1 MTTDSLNKQLKRSF
15 FLILF
20 LLGLFVVLV
29 FSRAFDLYQ
38 RSGETETR
46 AEATS
51 FVLQKVAGL
60 ERLLSDADELTKEAT
75 KPDAD
80 EFVPVYSENQH
91 KIQEILKDLTVS
103 NRETDEQRS
112 RVEQLKKLFQEKSVV
127 DLEHF
132 QEKTHRSNAPY
143 ASHLLRNEI
152 KQLLSEIKTN
162 QSLNLTAFIT
172 ANKTYSRGRVSFF
185 AFSFL
190 ALSILLFIAFLKITQ
205 TLRKENAAEALI
217 KNKEAR
223 YRSLVENTDVTT
235 LITDDNG
242 IIQFVSK
249 NIHSLAGYS
258 MEELLHQPFL
268 GKVTKE
274 FREFLHKTIFTSNR
288 TNFNTTFNIKIATA
302 SGREKWVACRIF
314 PTAGS
319 EQKREWQTILWD
331 IEEEKRKQ
339 EEFEA
344 MEAAHKRRL
353 RLIQE
358 IMDNLP
364 FILYIKDAAGK
375 YLMVNKK
382 MEEVFQR
389 PAYEILSSS
398 ITDLY
403 KDAPDRLA
411 AYLRTDKQVLE
422 EKTIVTFEEAVEQPD
437 KLRHYWVTKFPLL
450 DDEGSVRTIG
460 VLASDITE
468 LKETEL
474 KLIQSRKEAERA
486 KEAQEFFLANM
497 SHEIRTPM
505 NGIIGMSNLLMGTP
519 LNEEQKDFTQS
530 IQESARSL
538 LSIINDLLDFSKI
551 KSGKFQLERTSF
563 DVRNSISKALHPLQ
577 FRAEEKKLN
586 LQLNIA
592 EDVPETLIGDPLRL
606 QQIVINLTGNSL
618 KFTPHGSV
626 TVTVRSEP
634 VNDKNIMLH
643 VSVKDTGIGI
653 AEEKLDKI
661 FESFTQSKAEDA
673 RKYGGTGLGLAIVKQ
688 LVELQQGAVTVKSLE
703 GKGSAFTFSIPY
715 TKSDSKVY
723 DTAIEQSAAHLQ
735 LLKDIRVLVAE
746 DNLINQ
752 KVVKTTLSKQ
762 GAIVTIA
769 GNGQEA
775 IQEMKQ
781 HGFDLILMDLQMPE
795 MDGYRATRY
804 IRQIIKADIPIIAMT
819 ADAIKGEEEKCHE
832 AGMNAYI
839 SKPFDPVD
847 LYNSILQLTNP
858 KNNIQVQH
866 RLVPTDEVVDFSF
879 LKELVGNDGIQIYEI
894 LDIFLDTMPDGMRE
908 LESLINEDA
917 DLDKI
922 SKQAHF
928 LKSSVGVVKIRDMY
942 PILARIESLAAA
954 GEANLEIKHLFR
966 NALEIFML
974 ALPLIKK
981 EKELHSLSPE

>member
-1 MTTDSLNKQLKRSF
+1 MTTKSLNKQLKPSF

-38 RSGETETR
+38 RSGQTENK
-46 AEATS
+46 AESTS
-51 FVLQKVAGL
+51 SVLQKVAAL
-60 ERLLSDADELTKEAT
+60 ETLLSDADELTKEAGEQNLEELLT
-75 KPDAD
+75 
-80 EFVPVYSENQH
+80 VYNMDQA
-91 KIQEILKDLTVS
+91 KVQTILRDLTALGT
-103 NRETDEQRS
+103 ETAEQRS
-112 RVEQLKKLFQEKSVV
+112 RVEQLNKLFKEKSVI
-127 DLEHF
+127 DLKHV
-132 QEKTHRSNAPY
+132 QGNIHLGGPD
-143 ASHLLRNEI
+143 ASHLLSNEI
-152 KQLLSEIKTN
+152 KQLFSQIKTE

-172 ANKTYSRGRVSFF
+172 ENKTYSRGRVSFF

-190 ALSILLFIAFLKITQ
+190 ALSILLFIAFLKIAQ
-205 TLRKENAAEALI
+205 TLRKENAAETLA

-223 YRSLVENTDVTT
+223 YRTLVENTDVTT
-235 LITDDNG
+235 LITDDDG
-242 IIQFVSK
+242 VVQFVSK
-249 NIHSLAGYS
+249 NIQSLAGYS
-258 MEELLHQPFL
+258 MEDLLHQPFL
-268 GKVTKE
+268 RKVTKE
-274 FREFLHKTIFTSNR
+274 FREFIYKTIFTSNR
-288 TNFNTTFNIKIATA
+288 TNFNTTFNIKIITA

-319 EQKREWQTILWD
+319 EEKREWQTILWD

-339 EEFEA
+339 EQFEA

-382 MEEVFQR
+382 MEEVFRR

-422 EKTIVTFEEAVEQPD
+422 EKAIVTFEEAVEQPD

-450 DDEGSVRTIG
+450 DEEGSVRTIG

-468 LKETEL
+468 LKEAEL

-486 KEAQEFFLANM
+486 KEAQEAFLANM

-505 NGIIGMSNLLMGTP
+505 NGIIGMSNLLMGTT
-519 LNEEQKDFTQS
+519 LNDEQKDFTQS

-586 LQLNIA
+586 LELNVT
-592 EDVPETLIGDPLRL
+592 EDVPETLLGDPLRL
-606 QQIVINLTGNSL
+606 QQIIINLTGNSL
-618 KFTPHGSV
+618 KFTAHGSV
-626 TVTVRSEP
+626 TVTVTSETFS
-634 VNDKNIMLH
+634 DKSINLH

-661 FESFTQSKAEDA
+661 FESFTQSKADDA

-688 LVELQQGAVTVKSLE
+688 LVELQEGTIAVESLE
-703 GKGSAFTFSIPY
+703 GKGSEFTFSIPY
-715 TKSDSKVY
+715 AKSDTKVH
-723 DTAIEQSAAHLQ
+723 DSALEQSVVTVQFLQ
-735 LLKDIRVLVAE
+735 DIRILVAE

-752 KVVKTTLSKQ
+752 KVVKATLSKQ
-762 GAIVTIA
+762 GAIVTMT

-775 IQEMKQ
+775 IQQMKQ

-804 IRQIIKADIPIIAMT
+804 IRQIIKTDIPIIAMT
-819 ADAIKGEEEKCHE
+819 ADAIKGEEEKCYE

-839 SKPFDPVD
+839 SKPFDPID
-847 LYNSILQLTNP
+847 LYNNILQLTDR
-858 KNNIQVQH
+858 KNKIEVKH
-866 RLVPTDEVVDFSF
+866 SLAATDEIVDFSF
-879 LKELVGNDGIQIYEI
+879 LKDLAENDSAQIYEI
-894 LDIFLDTMPDGMRE
+894 LDIFLDTMPGGMQE
-908 LESLINEDA
+908 LELLISPNA
-917 DLDKI
+917 DFDRI

-942 PILARIESLAAA
+942 PLLARIESLAAA
-954 GEANLEIKHLFR
+954 RQNSQEIKHLFET
-966 NALEIFML
+966 ALENFML
-974 ALPLIKK
+974 ALPLIKN
-981 EKELHSLSPE
+981 ERELHKSASI

>member
-1 MTTDSLNKQLKRSF
+1 
-15 FLILF
+15 
-20 LLGLFVVLV
+20 
-29 FSRAFDLYQ
+29 
-38 RSGETETR
+38 
-46 AEATS
+46 
-51 FVLQKVAGL
+51 
-60 ERLLSDADELTKEAT
+60 
-75 KPDAD
+75 
-80 EFVPVYSENQH
+80 
-91 KIQEILKDLTVS
+91 
-103 NRETDEQRS
+103 
-112 RVEQLKKLFQEKSVV
+112 
-127 DLEHF
+127 
-132 QEKTHRSNAPY
+132 
-143 ASHLLRNEI
+143 
-152 KQLLSEIKTN
+152 
-162 QSLNLTAFIT
+162 
-172 ANKTYSRGRVSFF
+172 
-185 AFSFL
+185 
-190 ALSILLFIAFLKITQ
+190 
-205 TLRKENAAEALI
+205 
-217 KNKEAR
+217 
-223 YRSLVENTDVTT
+223 
-235 LITDDNG
+235 
-242 IIQFVSK
+242 
-249 NIHSLAGYS
+249 
-258 MEELLHQPFL
+258 
-268 GKVTKE
+268 
-274 FREFLHKTIFTSNR
+274 
-288 TNFNTTFNIKIATA
+288 
-302 SGREKWVACRIF
+302 
-314 PTAGS
+314 
-319 EQKREWQTILWD
+319 
-331 IEEEKRKQ
+331 
-339 EEFEA
+339 
-344 MEAAHKRRL
+344 
-353 RLIQE
+353 
-358 IMDNLP
+358 
-364 FILYIKDAAGK
+364 
-375 YLMVNKK
+375 
-382 MEEVFQR
+382 
-389 PAYEILSSS
+389 
-398 ITDLY
+398 
-403 KDAPDRLA
+403 
-411 AYLRTDKQVLE
+411 
-422 EKTIVTFEEAVEQPD
+422 
-437 KLRHYWVTKFPLL
+437 
-450 DDEGSVRTIG
+450 
-460 VLASDITE
+460 
-468 LKETEL
+468 
-474 KLIQSRKEAERA
+474 
-486 KEAQEFFLANM
+486 
-497 SHEIRTPM
+497 
-505 NGIIGMSNLLMGTP
+505 
-519 LNEEQKDFTQS
+519 
-530 IQESARSL
+530 
-538 LSIINDLLDFSKI
+538 
-551 KSGKFQLERTSF
+551 LERTSF

-606 QQIVINLTGNSL
+606 QQLVINPTGNSL